1 MIKHLL
7 KNPNIARHI
16 HEQLLLFILNKNRSF
31 LISHD
36 DYCLNDDENQCYQQA
51 ITELQSGK
59 PLAYII
65 GSQGFWKHDFLAN
78 EHTLIPRPDTE
89 ILIETVL
96 DYTEKNSLSN
106 LKILD
111 LGTGTG
117 CIAISLAYEKP
128 NATVTAVDFSQSAL
142 EIAQQNAERIGVK
155 NIKFL
160 QSDWFKNI
168 GEQKFD
174 VIVSNPPYID
184 KDDTHLANLT
194 HEPITALVAENNGLA
209 DIEHIVKNAKHYLYE
224 NGILAIEHGYNQGE
238 QVRTI
243 FNQNGFLFVK
253 TVKDYGGND
262 RVTWGLLS
270 HF

>member
-1 MIKHLL
+1 MIKNLL
-7 KNPNIARHI
+7 KNANIERHI

-36 DYCLNDDENQCYQQA
+36 DYCLNDDENQRYQQA
-51 ITELQSGK
+51 VAELQQGK

-65 GSQGFWKHDFLAN
+65 GSQGFWKHEFLVN

-96 DYTEKNSLSN
+96 NYTQENSLSN

-117 CIAISLAYEKP
+117 CIAITLAYEKP
-128 NATVTAVDFSQSAL
+128 KATVIAVDFSKNAL
-142 EIAQQNAERIGVK
+142 EIAQKNAKRIGIN
-155 NIKFL
+155 NIQFL
-160 QSDWFKNI
+160 QSDWFNNI

-174 VIVSNPPYID
+174 IIVSNPPYID
-184 KDDTHLANLT
+184 KNDKHLADLT

-224 NGILAIEHGYNQGE
+224 NGLLAIEHGYNQGE
-238 QVRTI
+238 KVRTI
-243 FNQNGFLFVK
+243 FEKNDFIFVQ

-262 RVTWGLLS
+262 RVTLGLIC
-270 HF
+270 